1 MEKYVFE
8 ENFFVSC
15 FQGSMNDDNLGFGLL
30 GGKDD
35 PQAPNDNSIFVG
47 SVQEGSTAD
56 GKLRVNDQLLKVNNV
71 DVTNVEKKIAIQ
83 ALRSGGGTI
92 NMVSM
97 GQLTVIN
104 PYAAGVYLGQ
114 YEMMQKTWKIIE
126 TWPNGYSSESTL
138 RKLSNEYQH
147 DRDWLI

>member
-1 MEKYVFE
+1 MQTY
-8 ENFFVSC
+8 NFVSC

-92 NMVSM
+92 NMVSSA
-97 GQLTVIN
+97 GKIY
-104 PYAAGVYLGQ
+104 PYAAGVLLGQ
-114 YEMMQKTWKIIE
+114 YGMMQKT
-126 TWPNGYSSESTL
+126 
-138 RKLSNEYQH
+138 
-147 DRDWLI
+147 